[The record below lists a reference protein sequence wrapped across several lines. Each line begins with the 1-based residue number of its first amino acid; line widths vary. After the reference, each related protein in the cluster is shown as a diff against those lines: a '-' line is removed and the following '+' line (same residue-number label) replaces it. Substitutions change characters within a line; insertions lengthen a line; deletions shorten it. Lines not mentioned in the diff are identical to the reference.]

1 MTLHIHDTLRREKVA
16 FTPRDPSRVT
26 LYVCGPTVYSY
37 AHIGNARPAVVFD
50 VLFRLLRHLYGD
62 GEVVYARNITD
73 VDDKIAAAAQAE
85 GVDICAISTRFT
97 AVYEADMATLG
108 VLAPTLAPRATAHVP
123 QMIAMI
129 ETLVARSHAYEADG
143 NVLFDVSSF
152 PDYGALSGRTPDDL
166 VAGSRVEVAA
176 YKRSPADFTLWKPS
190 KSGEPAWDSPWG
202 PGRPGWHIECSAMI
216 EAQLGFPV
224 DIHGG
229 GHDLIFPHHENEL
242 AQGVCAQTHGGE
254 YARYWMHNGFLTL
267 QAEKMSKSLGNVL
280 LVHELVKQVPGE
292 VVRYAL
298 LSAHYRA
305 PLDWTGELLDQ
316 ARRSLDRLY
325 QALSDAGR
333 ELADYAPPGDILE
346 PQVARRV
353 AEVVDALSDDLNT
366 PAAYRAM
373 FSIADGMRDTLRR
386 SRDAKNWHDLLYIE
400 LAALRRAGGMLGLL
414 QADPDAWFK
423 GGADDDL
430 SAEVEALIARRADA
444 RRAKDWPE
452 ADRIRAEI
460 AGLNVEVLDG
470 PGGTA
475 TWRMKG

>member
-1 MTLHIHDTLRREKVA
+1 MTLYIHDTLRREKVA
-16 FTPRDPSRVT
+16 FEPADPSRVT

-50 VLFRLLRHLYGD
+50 VLFRLLRHLYGE

-73 VDDKIAAAAQAE
+73 VDDKIAAAAEAQ
-85 GVDICAISTRFT
+85 GVDISAITARFT
-97 AVYEADMATLG
+97 QVYEADMAALG
-108 VLAPTLAPRATAHVP
+108 VLRPTLAPRATDHLP

-129 ETLVARSHAYEADG
+129 ATLLERGHAYEVDG
-143 NVLFDVSSF
+143 DVLFDVSSF
-152 PDYGALSGRTPDDL
+152 AAYGALSGRTLEDL
-166 VAGSRVEVAA
+166 VAGARVEVAS
-176 YKRSPADFTLWKPS
+176 YKRNPADFTLWKPS

-216 EAQLGFPV
+216 GAQLGFPV

-229 GHDLIFPHHENEL
+229 GHDLIFPHHENEI
-242 AQGVCAQTHGGE
+242 AQGLCAQPHDGE

-267 QAEKMSKSLGNVL
+267 EAEKMSKSLGNVL
-280 LVHELVKQVPGE
+280 LVHELVKQTPGE
-292 VVRYAL
+292 VVRFAL

-333 ELADYAPPGDILE
+333 ELGGYAAAPLPDPVHE
-346 PQVARRV
+346 HAART
-353 AEVVDALSDDLNT
+353 AAAVVTEALQDDLNT
-366 PAAYRAM
+366 PAA
-373 FSIADGMRDTLRR
+373 
-386 SRDAKNWHDLLYIE
+386 
-400 LAALRRAGGMLGLL
+400 LAALSGVATALRDALLRKREDAAVWGRALRLAGTHLGLL

-423 GGADDDL
+423 GGADDEL
-430 SAEVEALIARRADA
+430 SGRVETLISRRAEA

-460 AGLNVEVLDG
+460 AALNVEVLDG
-470 PGGTA
+470 PGGAA
-475 TWRMKG
+475 TWRMKV